1 MKRFLWLGT
10 VVVLFAICVG
20 CGDVFRPIIIPNP
33 QQFPS
38 PQAAHTVVT
47 ISDNGSIVDGSAM
60 IIDVSGDSDVSQKNV
75 GLRPVHAVQQSATT
89 VLVANQSVSGTAED
103 TLTKLN
109 FSGTVI
115 GTTSTITLP
124 AGSAPNF
131 VATTEANKAYVSLP
145 QYLNPA
151 TGTVVPS
158 VAAIN
163 TAENGIAAIIPVGNS
178 PDAIAETPNGLKLYV
193 ANKGDSTLSAFN
205 TSDDSVR
212 GITGSFNAPLWLA
225 ARSDSQR
232 LYVLNGNG
240 VVSTL
245 DTTTTPGPD
254 TVIDASISVPG
265 AIYMVYDT
273 ILNRMY
279 IPGGGQIAILN
290 VSQSIPSTLATITI
304 STVPASSRGVGDPCA
319 GTTANPLSVFA
330 AAALPDGSRAYVG
343 SFYLDNSGNVC
354 PQVTVITTSNNTIKT
369 NIAVPGFPAYAFC
382 ADPTQVRFRINMAVG
397 GDSTRAYLASCDGG
411 NVNII
416 DTSTD
421 TYILSTPAPYSVRSP
436 LPGST
441 LNPPQN
447 PVFMIAGP

>member
-10 VVVLFAICVG
+10 VLVLFAICLG

-33 QQFPS
+33 QPFPS

-60 IIDVSGDSDVSQKNV
+60 IIDVSGDADVSQKNV
-75 GLRPVHAVQQSATT
+75 GLRPVHAVQQSANT
-89 VLVANQSVSGTAED
+89 VLVANQSVLGTAED
-103 TLTKLN
+103 TLTKLS

-124 AGSAPNF
+124 ADSAPNF
-131 VATTEANKAYVSLP
+131 VATTEANRAYVSLP
-145 QYLNPA
+145 QYVNPA

-163 TAENGIAAIIPVGNS
+163 TTENGIAAIIPVGNS

-193 ANKGDSTLSAFN
+193 ANRGDSTLSAFN
-205 TSDDSVR
+205 TSDDSAR
-212 GITGSFNAPLWLA
+212 GITGGSFSAPLWLV

-245 DTTTTPGPD
+245 DTTTSPGPD
-254 TVIDASISVPG
+254 TVIDASVSVPG

-279 IPGGGQIAILN
+279 IPGGGQVAILD
-290 VSQSIPSTLATITI
+290 VSQSIPSVLATITI
-304 STVPASSRGVGDPCA
+304 PMTSSRSAGDPCA
-319 GTTANPLSVFA
+319 GTTAGPLSVLA

-343 SFYLDNSGNVC
+343 SFYLDNLGNVC

-382 ADPTQVRFRINMAVG
+382 ADPTQVRFRINMAAG
-397 GDSTRAYLASCDGG
+397 GDSTRTYLASCDGG
-411 NVNII
+411 SVNII

-421 TYILSTPAPYSVRSP
+421 SYILSTPAPYSVRPP